1 MHYEVHYRHRWKA
14 PEREKNKPKRK
25 TDVANGRGEQ
35 LSMDVIGLGAL
46 NVDLIYE
53 VDLAFPEIE
62 FGRERMA
69 KYEEFK
75 ELLNLLKNKGKLK
88 SKSGGGSA
96 ANTIY
101 ALAKMGF
108 STGYIGKVGRDEEGK
123 FLLRELK
130 MVGVDISKIQRNEK
144 SGICIALLNRKGERS
159 ILILPHAN
167 DKLLYSEVDLNY
179 LNRAKIVHMTSFI
192 GNEPFQVQKIIASQL
207 KTRISFNPGE
217 PHIKRGIEELRPILE
232 RTFVLFATGKEI
244 EMLTGK
250 DYKRGTRILLDYG
263 IKIAICTL
271 GEKGSYLLSGKEKL
285 RIPAEKV
292 KIIDTT
298 GAGDVYAAGFLA
310 GLLKKL
316 PLFECARLATR
327 AAAQSIKG
335 YGRNSYPDK
344 YLVNSESKFVA
355 SY

>member
-1 MHYEVHYRHRWKA
+1 
-14 PEREKNKPKRK
+14 
-25 TDVANGRGEQ
+25 
-35 LSMDVIGLGAL
+35 MDVVGLGAL

-53 VDLAFPEIE
+53 VDLAFPGIE
-62 FGRERMA
+62 PGRERIA

-75 ELLNLLKNKGKLK
+75 EFLNLLRNKGRLK

-108 STGYIGKVGRDEEGK
+108 STGYVGKAGRDEEGK

-130 MVGVDISKIQRNEK
+130 MAGVDIDKIQRDEK

-159 ILILPHAN
+159 ILVLPYAN
-167 DKLLYSEVDLNY
+167 DELSYPEVDLNY
-179 LNRAKIVHMTSFI
+179 LNRAKIVHMTSFA
-192 GNEPFQVQKIIASQL
+192 GNQPFQVQKRIASQL
-207 KTRISFNPGE
+207 KTKISFNPGE

-244 EMLTGK
+244 KMLTSK
-250 DYKRGTRILLDYG
+250 DYQRGTRILLDYG
-263 IKIAICTL
+263 IKIAVCTL
-271 GEKGSYLLSGKEKL
+271 GKEGSYILSEKEKL

-292 KIIDTT
+292 KTIDTT
-298 GAGDVYAAGFLA
+298 GAGDVYTAGFLA

-335 YGRNSYPDK
+335 YGRSSYPDRRLVNGK
-344 YLVNSESKFVA
+344 LVNSCQ
-355 SY
+355 